1 MKGNIGEHI
10 NRDKTHKEF
19 TSSRGRNTHFNI
31 FDSFSYNNHL
41 TKIFHW
47 IERSCLINFDIVMTF
62 L

>member
-47 IERSCLINFDIVMTF
+47 IERSCLIF